1 MKERIHGV
9 DPDDGRFQ
17 VVDFGLPK
25 GRGIVATTII
35 PKKSFVCEYQGELIN
50 VKERPREVK
59 V

>member
-1 MKERIHGV
+1 M
-9 DPDDGRFQ
+9 DPDDGRFE